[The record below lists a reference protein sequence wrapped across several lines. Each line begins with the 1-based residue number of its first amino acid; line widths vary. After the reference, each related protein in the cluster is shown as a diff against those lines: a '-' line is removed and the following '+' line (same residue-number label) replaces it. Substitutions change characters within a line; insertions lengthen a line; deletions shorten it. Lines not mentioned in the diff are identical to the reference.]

1 MKGRQGQS
9 ELETGWNG
17 QMAAGEAARQRMA
30 PMRGTGSLATDGG
43 CLAQERASRTSL
55 PRHSVGKHRPRPCCR
70 VLLPLGRR
78 PCSVRPWPRRIAHC
92 CLAAHMA
99 ATRRPR
105 ADTGRRVKKARCT
118 HGLATRA
125 ALAAISTPVESVL
138 RLRWGLAIARWAG
151 ARQRAPGKRHP
162 AVHVTTSLEA
172 RLKALVPAWKP
183 LSRIR
188 AQLHV

>member
-1 MKGRQGQS
+1 MG
-9 ELETGWNG
+9 
-17 QMAAGEAARQRMA
+17 
-30 PMRGTGSLATDGG
+30 
-43 CLAQERASRTSL
+43 
-55 PRHSVGKHRPRPCCR
+55 
-70 VLLPLGRR
+70 
-78 PCSVRPWPRRIAHC
+78 
-92 CLAAHMA
+92 LAAHMA

-125 ALAAISTPVESVL
+125 ALAAMSTPGTSV
-138 RLRWGLAIARWAG
+138 RWLRWGLAIASRAG

-162 AVHVTTSLEA
+162 AARGTTSQEA
-172 RLKALVPAWKP
+172 RLKALAPARHP